1 MWVPLRKGTNPLLSW
16 STWSVPPSP
25 CAHHPPHLPNG
36 SKLESYSR
44 YPSTLYPQELGS
56 ERGKR
61 DHQRFSALKIPVMSC
76 SWLMMIFWLFWADS
90 DPLPVLDL
98 HFKKSNCWWTE
109 TINLWTPICHYAT
122 SKPSEMCPAKPNTF
136 RSSSSVSW
144 FGDIGSC
151 QRPAFCND
159 FIETKPSKSQWK
171 GQQDLLTK
179 PGNMTVS
186 GEAHYIFNEVASCL
200 DQPWAMVLKDLHHG
214 CSSVQS
220 SSHIHPSNAFDPES
234 LARWH
239 GDMVHERT
247 CFSSAT
253 TLLQLAN
260 RPKKKTH
267 ALRQITTKLWSIYW
281 WIPTVLCVK
290 NTQEKV
296 RVCIL

>member
-1 MWVPLRKGTNPLLSW
+1 
-16 STWSVPPSP
+16 
-25 CAHHPPHLPNG
+25 
-36 SKLESYSR
+36 
-44 YPSTLYPQELGS
+44 
-56 ERGKR
+56 
-61 DHQRFSALKIPVMSC
+61 MSC

-90 DPLPVLDL
+90 DSLPVLDL
-98 HFKKSNCWWTE
+98 HFKSNCWWTE

-122 SKPSEMCPAKPNTF
+122 SKPSEMYPAKPNTF

-151 QRPAFCND
+151 QRPAFCNH
-159 FIETKPSKSQWK
+159 FIETKLSKSQWK

-186 GEAHYIFNEVASCL
+186 GKAHYIFNEVASCL

-247 CFSSAT
+247 SFSSTT
-253 TLLQLAN
+253 TLLQLPN
-260 RPKKKTH
+260 LPKKKNARLASDH
-267 ALRQITTKLWSIYW
+267 NKALEYILVDSNSPVCQEHPRKSPGLYTLDLGCVNMALWNKIIVKL
-281 WIPTVLCVK
+281 
-290 NTQEKV
+290 
-296 RVCIL
+296 